1 MEISF
6 THPYYLFLL
15 VVIPLIIFIHFIS
28 LRHKGG
34 HALRF
39 ANYEAISKI
48 KGIDLYSKN
57 ISVLI
62 LTILISVL
70 LIFSA
75 SGFTIQR
82 TMSASSFSFVI
93 AIDSST
99 SMDADDMFPN
109 RITVAK
115 NTALEFVDLVPLGTR
130 FGIISFSGNALIEQG
145 MSQEKFLIKNAIN
158 NIDLSMI
165 SGTDLYEGIVTSTN
179 LLISENAGAVI
190 LLSDGQI
197 NVGDLDDAIEYA
209 NVHDVLV
216 HSIAIGTEEGGQTS
230 YGLSKIDEDSLK
242 AVAYNTNGKFFR
254 ATNNEELSQSFNEIL
269 KYEIRNVSFN
279 LSKHLVII
287 ALLLFILEYTLIN
300 TRYRIFP

>member
-15 VVIPLIIFIHFIS
+15 VVVPLIIFIHFIS

-34 HALRF
+34 YALRF

-48 KGIDLYSKN
+48 RGIDLYSKN
-57 ISVLI
+57 IFILI
-62 LTILISVL
+62 LTMLISVL
-70 LIFSA
+70 LVFSL

-99 SMDADDMFPN
+99 SMEADDMFPD

-115 NTALEFVDLVPLGTR
+115 NTALNFIDIVPAGTR
-130 FGIISFSGNALIEQG
+130 FGIVSFSGNALIEQG
-145 MSQEKFLIKNAIN
+145 MSGEKSLIKNAIN
-158 NIDLSMI
+158 NIGLSLI
-165 SGTDLYEGIVTSTN
+165 SGTDLYEGIITSTN
-179 LLISENAGAVI
+179 LLISEDAGAVI

-209 NVHDVLV
+209 NINDVLV
-216 HSIAIGTEEGGQTS
+216 HSIAIGTQEGGQTS
-230 YGLSKIDEDSLK
+230 YGLSKVDEDSLK
-242 AVAYNTNGKFFR
+242 AVAFNTNGKFFK
-254 ATNNEELSQSFNEIL
+254 ATNSDELMNSFNDIL
-269 KYEIRNVSFN
+269 EYEVRNVSFN
-279 LSKHLVII
+279 LSRHFLVV
-287 ALLLFILEYTLIN
+287 ALLLFILEYVLIN